1 MLEGKDVN
9 YLLVVFISIVSPCL
23 SFSVHL
29 RLHYLA
35 HKVLVYV
42 SIALGNGEQQQPN
55 RIVAVLRIPD
65 RGLSTHNF
73 PINFL

>member
-9 YLLVVFISIVSPCL
+9 YLLVVFISTVSPCL

-29 RLHYLA
+29 RLHYLT
-35 HKVLVYV
+35 HKVLAYV
-42 SIALGNGEQQQPN
+42 SIALGNRAQQPN
-55 RIVAVLRIPD
+55 RIVAVLQIPD
-65 RGLSTHNF
+65 RALSTCSF